1 MKRIMNTAL
10 SQALKYADEIE
21 NFPLGK
27 CSPSDDPD
35 MQTAYLYAFRDLAKR
50 FVASAKRIGDAQLSE
65 MINNLDTSP
74 DFITDA
80 YDLRAELYG
89 VIDYL
94 KEASEIPNY
103 PKNVENNSAVINS
116 EVHIKR
122 KADRMITYE
131 DFINELR
138 KLVASGEKLYGVVER
153 DLDPHFRQWRLEVT
167 DLLSRINQAGYSVR
181 CYIRNRS
188 FGTHRNATE
197 EYLNDEYRIEL
208 QDTLN
213 ELSLLIKRYE
223 TYGEPSNKTLS
234 GGKTQGLGK
243 IFLGHGRNPL
253 WNRVLRF
260 LKDELSMEV
269 IAFETESRTS
279 SHIVDVLTG
288 FLDDC
293 NFAVIVMTAEDE
305 TTEGKTRSRQNV
317 IHEIGLFQ
325 GRHGFNRVLI
335 FQQEGVEEFSNIAGL
350 QTIRFKEKPEDGFY
364 ELQRALKRH
373 IVG

>member
-1 MKRIMNTAL
+1 
-10 SQALKYADEIE
+10 
-21 NFPLGK
+21 
-27 CSPSDDPD
+27 
-35 MQTAYLYAFRDLAKR
+35 
-50 FVASAKRIGDAQLSE
+50 
-65 MINNLDTSP
+65 
-74 DFITDA
+74 
-80 YDLRAELYG
+80 
-89 VIDYL
+89 
-94 KEASEIPNY
+94 
-103 PKNVENNSAVINS
+103 
-116 EVHIKR
+116 
-122 KADRMITYE
+122 MITYE

-138 KLVASGEKLYGVVER
+138 KLVTSGEKLYGAIER

-167 DLLSRINQAGYSVR
+167 DLLSRIKQAGYSVR

-188 FGTHRNATE
+188 FGTHRNATD
-197 EYLNDEYRIEL
+197 EYLNDEYRIDL
-208 QDTLN
+208 RDTLN
-213 ELSLLIKRYE
+213 ELSLLIKRYD

-234 GGKTQGLGK
+234 GGKTQGLGN
-243 IFLGHGRNPL
+243 IFLGHGRSPL
-253 WNRVLRF
+253 WNRVLRL

-269 IAFETESRTS
+269 IAFETESRAS

-325 GRHGFNRVLI
+325 GRHGFDRVLI

>member
-1 MKRIMNTAL
+1 MQMK
-10 SQALKYADEIE
+10 LKISLLESAAV
-21 NFPLGK
+21 
-27 CSPSDDPD
+27 SDDPD

>member
-1 MKRIMNTAL
+1 MNTAL
-10 SQALKYADEIE
+10 SQTLKFADEIK

-27 CSPSDDPD
+27 CCPSDDPD

-50 FVASAKRIGDAQLSE
+50 FVAFAKRIGDAQLSE
-65 MINNLDTSP
+65 MIYKLDTSP
-74 DFITDA
+74 DCITDA

-94 KEASEIPNY
+94 KEASEKPNY
-103 PKNVENNSAVINS
+103 PKDVGNGSAFINT
-116 EVHIKR
+116 EAPIKR
-122 KADRMITYE
+122 KANRMITYE

-138 KLVASGEKLYGVVER
+138 QLVSTGEMLYDAVER
-153 DLDPHFRQWRLEVT
+153 DLDSRFRQWRLEVT
-167 DLLSRINQAGYSVR
+167 DLLGRIKQAGYSVQ
-181 CYIRNRS
+181 CDIHNRS
-188 FGTHRNATE
+188 FGTHRMNATE
-197 EYLNDEYRIEL
+197 EYLNNEYRIEL

-223 TYGEPSNKTLS
+223 TYGEPSDRTLS

-243 IFLGHGRNPL
+243 IFLGHGRNPI

-269 IAFETESRTS
+269 IAFETESRAS
-279 SHIVDVLTG
+279 SHIVDVLTD
-288 FLDDC
+288 FLDEC
-293 NFAVIVMTAEDE
+293 NFAVIVMTADDE

-325 GRHGFNRVLI
+325 GRHGFDRVLI

-373 IVG
+373 TVG